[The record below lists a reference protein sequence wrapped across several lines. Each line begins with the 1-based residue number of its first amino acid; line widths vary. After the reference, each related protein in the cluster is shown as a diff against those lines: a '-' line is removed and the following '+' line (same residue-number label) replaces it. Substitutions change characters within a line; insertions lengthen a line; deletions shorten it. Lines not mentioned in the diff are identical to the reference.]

1 MNQTMRTDAAQTS
14 LTGGDAVVE
23 SLKRWDVDTVFGL
36 PGVQLDQLFDALHRR
51 GDGIRVIHTR
61 HEQGAAYMALG
72 AAASTGRPA
81 VFAVVPGP
89 GVLNAGA
96 ALATAYAC
104 GARVLCL
111 TSTVAT
117 AQIGR
122 GNGAL
127 HEIPDQTGYL
137 RGLTKWYGRAASAAE
152 VPAVMDEAFRQ
163 LMSGRPRPVAVEV
176 PPDVLAQRTV
186 FAPLA
191 RPALPQRPLIDPAN
205 IDAAAE
211 LLMAARKP
219 MILVGSGARASG
231 PALARLAERLQAP
244 VVSRTQGRGIVSDHS
259 PYSWSAAM
267 ANDAWAD
274 VDVVLAIGTRLT
286 QLREW
291 GVDKALSVIRVDI
304 DYSEIVRSGPP
315 RLGIVADAADFTEL
329 LLASL
334 ESRGFRAPDRLAEI
348 RRVRTDFEARLVQ
361 TIQPQTDYLHAIRAA
376 MPDDG
381 ILVDEMTQV
390 GFVARYGFPV
400 YHPHGFISSSYQGT
414 LGYGFA
420 TAIGVQAANPDRKV
434 VGVTGDGGFLFTMP
448 ELSVL
453 AQQQIPLTTVVF
465 ADGHFGNVRR
475 IQERS
480 YGERFIAS
488 DLHNPDFMQLAQSF
502 GIRGLR
508 AQGPQ
513 GLQEA
518 LAIAFAGDG
527 PTLIEVPV
535 QIGDMASP
543 WPHVHGR
550 KVR

>member
-1 MNQTMRTDAAQTS
+1 MTQHEM
-14 LTGGDAVVE
+14 TGGEAAVE
-23 SLKRWDVDTVFGL
+23 SLRRWAVDTVFGL

-51 GDGIRVIHTR
+51 GEGIRVIHTR

-137 RGLTKWYGRAASAAE
+137 RGLTKWYGRAGSAAE
-152 VPAVMDEAFRQ
+152 VPAVLDEAFRQ
-163 LMSGRPRPVAVEV
+163 LMSGRPRPVAVEI
-176 PPDVLAQRTV
+176 PPDVLAQRAV
-186 FAPLA
+186 FPVAA
-191 RPALPQRPLIDPAN
+191 RPVLPARPLIADSD
-205 IDAAAE
+205 IEVAAV

-219 MILVGSGARASG
+219 MIVVGSGARQAG
-231 PALARLAERLQAP
+231 PALTRLAERLQAP
-244 VVSRTQGRGIVSDHS
+244 VVSRTQGRGIVSDRSDHA
-259 PYSWSAAM
+259 WSAAM
-267 ANDAWAD
+267 ANDEWAD
-274 VDVVLAIGTRLT
+274 VDVVLALGTRLT

-291 GVDKALSVIRVDI
+291 GSDAALSVIRVDI
-304 DYSEIVRSGPP
+304 DHPEIVRNGPP
-315 RLGIVADAADFTEL
+315 RLGVVADAADFTGR
-329 LLASL
+329 LLAHL
-334 ESRGFRAPDRLAEI
+334 EAQDFHAPSRLDWL
-348 RRVRTDFEARLVQ
+348 RRVRRDFRALTET
-361 TIQPQTDYLHAIRAA
+361 TIQPQIDYLDAIRAVL
-376 MPDDG
+376 PDSG

-390 GFVARYGFPV
+390 GYVARYGFGV
-400 YHPHGFISSSYQGT
+400 HHPTGFISSSYQGT
-414 LGYGFA
+414 LGFGFA
-420 TAIGVQAANPDRKV
+420 TAIGVQAANPDRRV
-434 VGVTGDGGFLFTMP
+434 VSITGDGGFLFTMP

-475 IQERS
+475 IQDRS
-480 YGERFIAS
+480 YGGRFIAS
-488 DLHNPDFMQLAQSF
+488 TLHNPDFLTLARSF
-502 GIRGLR
+502 GIRGLT
-508 AQGPQ
+508 AEGPA
-513 GLQEA
+513 GLKAA
-518 LAIAFAGDG
+518 LATAFEGAG
-527 PTLIEVPV
+527 PSLIVVPV
-535 QIGDMASP
+535 RIEDMASP

>member
-1 MNQTMRTDAAQTS
+1 MNKTMRTDAAVES
-14 LTGGDAVVE
+14 LTGGDAVVD
-23 SLKRWDVDTVFGL
+23 SLKRWEVDTVFGL

-72 AAASTGRPA
+72 AAASTGKPA

-96 ALATAYAC
+96 ALSTAFAC
-104 GARVLCL
+104 GARVLCV

-137 RGLTKWYGRAASAAE
+137 RGLTKWYGRATSAAE

-163 LMSGRPRPVAVEV
+163 LMSGRPRPVAVEI
-176 PPDVLAQRTV
+176 PPDVLAQRAV
-186 FAPLA
+186 FAPHG
-191 RPALPQRPLIDPAN
+191 RPSVPARPLIDAS
-205 IDAAAE
+205 AVESAAE
-211 LLMAARKP
+211 LLMAAKKP
-219 MILVGSGARASG
+219 MILVGSGARHAG
-231 PALARLAERLQAP
+231 PDLTRLAERLQAP
-244 VVSRTQGRGIVSDHS
+244 VVSRTQGRGIVPDTSD
-259 PYSWSAAM
+259 YSWSAAM
-267 ANDAWAD
+267 ANDQWAD
-274 VDVVLAIGTRLT
+274 VDVVLALGTRMT

-291 GVDKALSVIRVDI
+291 GADKDLSVIRVDI
-304 DYSEIVRSGPP
+304 DYPEIVRSGPP
-315 RLGIVADAADFTEL
+315 RLGIVADAADFTAEL
-329 LLASL
+329 LALVDA
-334 ESRGFRAPDRLAEI
+334 RGFQAVDRREEL
-348 RRVRTDFEARLVQ
+348 RRVRTDFAATLMQ
-361 TIQPQTDYLHAIRAA
+361 TIQPQTDYLRAIRAIL
-376 MPDDG
+376 PDDG

-400 YHPHGFISSSYQGT
+400 THPHGFISSSYQGT

-420 TAIGVQAANPDRKV
+420 TAIGVQAANPDRRV
-434 VGVTGDGGFLFTMP
+434 VAISGDGGFLFTMP

-488 DLHNPDFMQLAQSF
+488 ELHNPDFVQLAQSF

-508 AQGPQ
+508 AEGPA

-518 LAIAFAGDG
+518 LAMAFAGDG

-535 QIGDMASP
+535 RIEDMASP
-543 WPHVHGR
+543 WQFVHGR